1 MRNTEPQSKI
11 RVKRLSLCLRVP
23 LCALCVLFSSRAP
36 CTDAAGVDHP
46 TAQFRLRD
54 RARRHFF
61 ASTAF
66 QASIIS
72 FSFTGSN
79 PARSFVGSGSCGA
92 GLADG
97 IRCDTD
103 GNVWIGAGWVGAGY
117 DGVHI
122 VSPDGTLIGQILLPE
137 ICSNLCFGG
146 VKRNRLF
153 MTGSQ
158 SLYSVYTEAIG
169 AGIA

>member
-1 MRNTEPQSKI
+1 M
-11 RVKRLSLCLRVP
+11 VGASLKN
-23 LCALCVLFSSRAP
+23 
-36 CTDAAGVDHP
+36 GKE
-46 TAQFRLRD
+46 
-54 RARRHFF
+54 
-61 ASTAF
+61 
-66 QASIIS
+66 
-72 FSFTGSN
+72 
-79 PARSFVGSGSCGA
+79 FVNMKLGNLGA
-92 GLADG
+92 GLSDG

-103 GNVWIGAGWVGAGY
+103 GNLWSSAGWVGPGY

-122 VSPDGTLIGQILLPE
+122 FSPDGTRIGQILLPE

-146 VKRNRLF
+146 AKRNHLF